1 MNFSCGPSSRFN
13 PDPEAKENG
22 KMQAFLRL
30 QWRKS
35 CKCSFTAAN
44 SSGKSARQ
52 LFLRSERRKSGKCG
66 LTASSSS
73 GKAALRLFLRS
84 GRRKSSRCNF
94 TAPDSSG
101 KPAWQLFLRFEGRKG
116 CNSGMAARIH
126 IQTFPVSK
134 FMSLISLSALFLHTF
149 DACGAHF

>member
-1 MNFSCGPSSRFN
+1 MPV
-13 PDPEAKENG
+13 
-22 KMQAFLRL
+22 FLLSER
-30 QWRKS
+30 RKS
-35 CKCSFTAAN
+35 GKCSFTAAN

-101 KPAWQLFLRFEGRKG
+101 KPAWQRFSASRGGKAATAVWLHEYTYKPFL
-116 CNSGMAARIH
+116 
-126 IQTFPVSK
+126 
-134 FMSLISLSALFLHTF
+134 SLSLCHLSPSRRYSYTRSTPVGPISNQMYFIQAGPFSE
-149 DACGAHF
+149 